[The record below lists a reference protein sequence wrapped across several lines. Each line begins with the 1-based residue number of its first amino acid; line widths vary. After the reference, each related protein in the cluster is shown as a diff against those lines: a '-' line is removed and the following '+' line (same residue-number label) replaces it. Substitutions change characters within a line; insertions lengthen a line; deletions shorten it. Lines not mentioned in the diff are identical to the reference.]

1 MKSGKMRM
9 NNYDEKIDALIKSTL
24 QEEVGNY
31 EVSDRVKEKIDQ
43 RIKEEKKKSNNLS

>member
-1 MKSGKMRM
+1 MKNGKIRM
-9 NNYDEKIDALIKSTL
+9 NNYDEKIDTLIKSTL

-43 RIKEEKKKSNNLS
+43 RIKEEKEKIT